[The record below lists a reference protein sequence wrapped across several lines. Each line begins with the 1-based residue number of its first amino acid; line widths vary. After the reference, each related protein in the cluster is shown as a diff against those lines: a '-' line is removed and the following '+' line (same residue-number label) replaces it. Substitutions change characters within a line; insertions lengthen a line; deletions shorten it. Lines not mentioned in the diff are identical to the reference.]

1 MQFFFFQFLFRQDF
15 ASRSISFQALTPR
28 SITISGSH
36 TQANHNFR
44 HSHQP
49 GDLPDLLFLQ
59 ITITISL
66 DQFFQFFY
74 FLLKFFTLICIT
86 HQHTLFQRLYRTK
99 HRSVEHLA
107 SILLQRT
114 VRLVFRQCHEARVED
129 KGISCDT
136 GLLLIRFRDTAVD
149 DEQLAFSLYRAFS
162 ILDLYRYMTVQDMR
176 SLRIQAE
183 FRQDLLTDTFLLIN
197 L

>member
-1 MQFFFFQFLFRQDF
+1 M
-15 ASRSISFQALTPR
+15 
-28 SITISGSH
+28 
-36 TQANHNFR
+36 
-44 HSHQP
+44 
-49 GDLPDLLFLQ
+49 
-59 ITITISL
+59 
-66 DQFFQFFY
+66 
-74 FLLKFFTLICIT
+74 
-86 HQHTLFQRLYRTK
+86 
-99 HRSVEHLA
+99 EHLA

-183 FRQDLLTDTFLLIN
+183 FCQDLLADILSVDQFIIRNGVFLMCFLVCHETPFESRHLIFTKQR
-197 L
+197 